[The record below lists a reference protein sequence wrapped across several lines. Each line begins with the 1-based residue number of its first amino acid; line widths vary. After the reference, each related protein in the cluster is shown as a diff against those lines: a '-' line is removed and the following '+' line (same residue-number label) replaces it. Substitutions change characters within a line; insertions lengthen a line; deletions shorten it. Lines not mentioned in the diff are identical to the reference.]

1 MKKLNI
7 VHGDLNIIL
16 EICKYWA
23 PNYEI
28 WAYGSRVKGAS
39 HSGSDLDLV
48 VYYPNNPDTPFHQ
61 LDALRQALH
70 DSDIPFLIDIFDWST
85 LPKEFKTEIIKTKVV
100 LAKVARISKA

>member
-7 VHGDLNIIL
+7 APGDLKTIL
-16 EICKYWA
+16 ELCNHWA

-48 VYYPNNPDTPFHQ
+48 IYNPKNPDSLFHQ

-70 DSDIPFLIDIFDWST
+70 DSDIPFLIDIFDWSA
-85 LPKEFKTEIIKTKVV
+85 LPETFKTEILKTKVI
-100 LAKVARISKA
+100 LIS